1 MARPLD
7 ITDLEL
13 LLLAR
18 ERPVLVHDAPER
30 RGRARPLARKVGLV
44 RGEPPDDPRG
54 GAHALAGV
62 GSVGRDRALDPSADP
77 NAAVIPPLRGGGAA
91 AVVAAETIVAVV
103 AVAVAAASLTRRAAV
118 VAVAAGGRRR
128 PKQ

>member
-30 RGRARPLARKVGLV
+30 RGRARPLARKVGHV

-54 GAHALAGV
+54 GAHALTGV
-62 GSVGRDRALDPSADP
+62 GFVGRDRALDPSADP
-77 NAAVIPPLRGGGAA
+77 NAAVIPPLRGGAA
-91 AVVAAETIVAVV
+91 AVVAAETIAAVV
-103 AVAVAAASLTRRAAV
+103 AVAVAAASLTRRAVV